1 MKINLEINNKDEA
14 VEAINFLNVYVGGN
28 AEVNV
33 NVNFNEVV
41 ATKECLTVKCDVEV
55 EEIVKPKKE
64 KNKGEVV
71 GAFLDSGKVV
81 EAVIEE
87 VKETVLIEE
96 PEEVV
101 TSVKTRKVKKDVI
114 TVISLTA
121 KAKEAVTIV
130 GKDKVT
136 EKIKQYGERISAV
149 DEADYE
155 SLNDDLIALIE
166 G

>member
-1 MKINLEINNKDEA
+1 MKINLEINNRDEA
-14 VEAINFLNVYVGGN
+14 LEAINFLNVYV
-28 AEVNV
+28 
-33 NVNFNEVV
+33 
-41 ATKECLTVKCDVEV
+41 TSISLYEV

-64 KNKGEVV
+64 KNKAE
-71 GAFLDSGKVV
+71 LV
-81 EAVIEE
+81 EAAIEE
-87 VKETVLIEE
+87 EQETVLIEE

-101 TSVKTRKVKKDVI
+101 EAAIEEEQETVLIEEPEEVVAPKKAVI

-130 GKDKVT
+130 GKDKVI

-149 DEADYE
+149 DEAAYE

>member
-1 MKINLEINNKDEA
+1 MKINLEVNNKDEA

-33 NVNFNEVV
+33 
-41 ATKECLTVKCDVEV
+41 AVEV

-64 KNKGEVV
+64 KNKDEVV
-71 GAFLDSGKVV
+71 GAFLDSEKVV
-81 EAVIEE
+81 EAV
-87 VKETVLIEE
+87 KETPFEE

>member
-14 VEAINFLNVYVGGN
+14 VEAINFLSSYVGNN
-28 AEVNV
+28 AEVNI

-64 KNKGEVV
+64 K
-71 GAFLDSGKVV
+71 AKVV

-87 VKETVLIEE
+87 VKETPVEE
-96 PEEVV
+96 HEEVV